1 MACNTFCLCPAA
13 SLQWEK
19 IRKSGKLPHLTRWYN
34 FLCQT
39 SPLKDVL
46 EANAPK
52 KSAAAERV
60 KEAAANKGSS
70 KGAAGTA
77 PFSLSLR

>member
-1 MACNTFCLCPAA
+1 MIQILMCNIFCVCPTA

-19 IRKSGKLPHLTRWYN
+19 IRKSGKLPHLTRWYD
-34 FLCQT
+34 FLSQT
-39 SPLKDVL
+39 SPLKELL

-52 KSAAAERV
+52 KLAAAERV

-77 PFSLSLR
+77 L